1 MLKTKRIGLIVTE
14 EEKKW
19 VIQLAE
25 IEGGLSQASLIRR
38 LIRQSAER
46 YNLTTKSESKENKKN
61 EQSPTET
68 QRRCQTT

>member
-1 MLKTKRIGLIVTE
+1 MLKTKRIGLIVTK

-61 EQSPTET
+61 EQSPAEA
-68 QRRCQTT
+68 

>member
-25 IEGGLSQASLIRR
+25 IEGGVSLASLIRK

-46 YNLTTKSESKENKKN
+46 HNLTTKFGSKENKKN
-61 EQSPTET
+61 EQSATKA
-68 QRRCQTT
+68 

>member
-1 MLKTKRIGLIVTE
+1 MLKTKRIGLIVTK

-25 IEGGLSQASLIRR
+25 IEGGLSQAALIRR

-46 YNLTTKSESKENKKN
+46 HNLTTKFELKENKKN
-61 EQSPTET
+61 EHSATEA
-68 QRRCQTT
+68 